1 MIIMTM
7 MVMYVTPEGF
17 IAMLNN
23 LILML
28 MIMRISVVQDFMV
41 SIKIMKISAIF
52 VITLAKTEEL
62 HAISLI

>member
-1 MIIMTM
+1 MTM